1 MNININMRRPFQD
14 SRDSYSFYLFHEEI
28 RKDGSVFMKVG
39 MRYHFHPSRK
49 LDDPFVQGCIKDKI
63 KKGYRLYG
71 VTIYRDR
78 YINDY
83 IVELVKEIVPIRE
96 WVIRTAH

>member
-1 MNININMRRPFQD
+1 MNIRK
-14 SRDSYSFYLFHEEI
+14 SRLLQNSKDSYSFYPVEEMLI
-28 RKDGSVFMKVG
+28 IDGSRFMKVG

-49 LDDPFVQGCIKDKI
+49 LNDPFVQGFIKDKI

-71 VTIYRDR
+71 VTTYRDR
-78 YINDY
+78 YINDF

>member
-1 MNININMRRPFQD
+1 MNIHKTRPFQD
-14 SRDSYSFYLFHEEI
+14 SRYSYSFYRFNEI
-28 RKDGSVFMKVG
+28 IKKDGNTFMKVG

-49 LDDPFVQGCIKDKI
+49 LDDPFVQGYIKDKI

-71 VTIYRDR
+71 ATIYRDR